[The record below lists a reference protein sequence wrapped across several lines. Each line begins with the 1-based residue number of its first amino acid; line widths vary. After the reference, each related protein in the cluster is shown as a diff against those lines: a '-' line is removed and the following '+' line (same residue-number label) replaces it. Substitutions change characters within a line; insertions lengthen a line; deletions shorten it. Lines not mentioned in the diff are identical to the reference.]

1 VGWYREAA
9 ICKKCVEAA
18 KMKILIDFIRN
29 ETAATSIEYALIA
42 TGIAVAIVVAVTGL
56 GTSMNVKYT
65 AIKDALN

>member
-1 VGWYREAA
+1 
-9 ICKKCVEAA
+9 
-18 KMKILIDFIRN
+18 MKILIDFIRN